1 MLGGSNFGIR
11 IRWGHCAPPCTAIE
25 KAESRASAVE
35 FYHDAV
41 IPGLSRDPRHHP
53 RRFRVGSRVK
63 PGMTPGWWA
72 KAASGLGAATHPPS
86 SAPG

>member
-1 MLGGSNFGIR
+1 VLGGSNFGIR

-41 IPGLSRDPRHHP
+41 IPGLSRDVIIRAGFELGP
-53 RRFRVGSRVK
+53 GSS
-63 PGMTPGWWA
+63 PG
-72 KAASGLGAATHPPS
+72 
-86 SAPG
+86 